1 MTFKLEKNKFH
12 NNQANDKE
20 LVRGGRVKFK
30 ENAEGK
36 MEKSEL
42 KNIPIPMSEK
52 LLFSVRYI
60 QRSWK
65 IFYFLRYFLALKIQS
80 VYRGY
85 ILRNKI
91 SHISYAYFQLKS
103 RLGNCNKI
111 MNRYYILKAIERI
124 KEYKICLEKMRYIR
138 CNVLMKRS
146 FYKSYEKDFKRRKF
160 FSSHKKK
167 RIFRKKSATIEAI
180 EEVILETVCEVEES
194 YILTS
199 INSARKSIDN
209 NEKEGNDSNF
219 FNDYIRITDHD
230 EEKDVIKILKKLS
243 FNAIFMSK
251 KIKMAVSNL
260 ITLQRRIRKF
270 LKSDKSKY
278 KIIKIK
284 DQFPLPVQIYKSIK
298 TLFIDNLARKIQRLK
313 SKNFIKN
320 NVLNRVF
327 ITKIFK
333 IRNVFVYIF
342 IDLYRKLLMLQV
354 KKLLRIEKKN
364 ITQIK
369 INTLKISKFSLTTK
383 ILNGCKFIQRFWKR
397 NHNLKDKKILK
408 MKNFQQIVIFN
419 KFHRL
424 NHVKILKIQKLF
436 IKKLITTKWGILK
449 IKPLLNK
456 ISFRKQNF
464 SKLFHLKIRKI
475 IRNVRKYLSRKKQ
488 DSEKCSLKNIIS
500 PYCIVKQVKNNNFIE
515 KLKFLQNFILKKK
528 NKINISK
535 NLPKDF
541 QFLKRLFYSKC
552 IKNYKNMFLILHKW
566 KFISKQLSLIDV
578 IKF

>member
-1 MTFKLEKNKFH
+1 
-12 NNQANDKE
+12 
-20 LVRGGRVKFK
+20 
-30 ENAEGK
+30 
-36 MEKSEL
+36 
-42 KNIPIPMSEK
+42 MSI
-52 LLFSVRYI
+52 LLFTVYSMYYVYTLIFKIPKQSISVFGFYPFMYRY
-60 QRSWK
+60 
-65 IFYFLRYFLALKIQS
+65 L
-80 VYRGY
+80 
-85 ILRNKI
+85 
-91 SHISYAYFQLKS
+91 
-103 RLGNCNKI
+103 
-111 MNRYYILKAIERI
+111 ILKAIERI

-160 FSSHKKK
+160 FSSQKKK

-383 ILNGCKFIQRFWKR
+383 ILNRCKYIQRFWKR
-397 NHNLKDKKILK
+397 NHNFKDDKVYYRL
-408 MKNFQQIVIFN
+408 
-419 KFHRL
+419 HR
-424 NHVKILKIQKLF
+424 
-436 IKKLITTKWGILK
+436 
-449 IKPLLNK
+449 
-456 ISFRKQNF
+456 
-464 SKLFHLKIRKI
+464 
-475 IRNVRKYLSRKKQ
+475 
-488 DSEKCSLKNIIS
+488 DSNPSL
-500 PYCIVKQVKNNNFIE
+500 QR
-515 KLKFLQNFILKKK
+515 
-528 NKINISK
+528 
-535 NLPKDF
+535 
-541 QFLKRLFYSKC
+541 KRLAYQCTNLLTFSHNICY
-552 IKNYKNMFLILHKW
+552 NLYLN
-566 KFISKQLSLIDV
+566 LS
-578 IKF
+578 